1 MPSILSVKGWRI
13 FFFSNEGNEPV
24 HVHCKKGSCVCKYW
38 LLPEQFDIQKA
49 YALGISPRDER
60 ELRKILFQHF
70 EELVD
75 AWNIHQRKRHESS

>member
-1 MPSILSVKGWRI
+1 M
-13 FFFSNEGNEPV
+13 
-24 HVHCKKGSCVCKYW
+24 CKYW

-49 YALGISPRDER
+49 YALGTSPRDER